1 MSSQARGEAH
11 GEMGGRELGGRLG
24 VELARDRGNRGVA
37 RGDVPVDAASPRGYA
52 RVPVGGIRSRFP
64 TSFVS
69 ASRVGRVN
77 NALSMSA
84 SWSSAAAV
92 RGFIRGRAR
101 PRGPSRPSSD
111 STSARAAS
119 LSSRASVLRAL
130 LTSRSEFDRVRRRPP
145 ASSRRSGFFRLA
157 RVAPTTFAR
166 ARLAGIVCAPCLPL
180 PWRNSTLWRRR

>member
-1 MSSQARGEAH
+1 MSSEARGAL
-11 GEMGGRELGGRLG
+11 MGKWGRELGGVR

-64 TSFVS
+64 TSDFVA

-77 NALSMSA
+77 NALSRSA

-101 PRGPSRPSSD
+101 PRRPSRPSSD
-111 STSARAAS
+111 SASARAAS

-166 ARLAGIVCAPCLPL
+166 ARLAGRVCAPCLPL
-180 PWRNSTLWRRR
+180 PWRSSTLWRRR